1 MLIADGGGSVR
12 VPVNVPNPVNTAQ
25 QPASSAESDAAARA
39 RELQRQLEALLEKLR
54 EAQRQAE
61 EARKRAIEAQK
72 KAQQAR
78 EHAEAMAEKAQK
90 TKDLADANKAK
101 KAQQDA
107 KLEDARAKD
116 ASADANLKDKN
127 AALLKAEVKQKREE
141 VKSPDAKASAAT
153 DKKVQDAKTE
163 RNDAQKTSDF
173 SKLYLDSQEKESKA
187 HDAEAKVVELT
198 PTPGRPSATI
208 TDKERTALDKAEEKA
223 KTLRGEA
230 DAATKKFGSEIGE
243 EANTEFWGHPP
254 APAGTEGPPAPAAD
268 DPLQTPLTQLLQV
281 SPKATANPAA
291 NNGLLFTPTLTV
303 GNTGTTSGSL
313 LVPPS
318 TISSGTGTNATSP
331 FNTFLKT
338 PEPVVTPQV
347 KKTLTDIADGK
358 SVEQIASDRKMRVDQ
373 VMSEANA
380 AGVKITA
387 AAPKDGVQA
396 TTIQRGDASLT
407 YSRDAKQDTLS
418 VKGSITDPKA
428 PGGQKAIDAKEDG
441 KGRYSQVTKDAKTGD
456 TTTTTLDSSA
466 GTRTVSVVDK
476 HGLRT
481 DTTTS
486 LTGAQVTRPVGE
498 YEGYREVAKA
508 ADLTLEELLALNPD
522 VDYGKALKPG
532 QEMVVAGVPTTVKT
546 FNKDGSALEKTTA
559 SNGTLQV
566 VATSADG
573 RRTVLMGEPDAK
585 NGPGEAAR
593 KSIFDDKKS
602 VGDTAEKLGMTE
614 AEVLAALPEGTVDVR
629 KPTTDNGD
637 VEIRT
642 LYDPSTNRVVVET
655 TDWQHGDVSRK
666 DIGEK
671 TKYTVTQKDPKTDK
685 SEKVEVEGGVGY
697 LQNEAENK
705 AAQADG
711 YGREI
716 SDLDKD
722 IRLYKRMGEPV
733 TDLVEQRKQLVSQ
746 QKDARGE
753 AKIAESKATAAFTR
767 RQQVLVDEDAR
778 VAYQNLAYA
787 RPGSKDQAEAAKVL
801 DDQLER
807 LDHIDR
813 LVDAADKE
821 VDLAKADLDKAQ
833 KQDDKAQADA
843 DLQTEFQKWKR
854 TWLWNGLDEKEI
866 QKREAE
872 GAKPVGPTY
881 RNDEEE
887 NKAAWKA
894 FVQQQ
899 EMMDEHGD
907 QYLTDAGR
915 PARDAWLNRNKA
927 SDAVLDSGI
936 RYDKASIASTTA
948 NGHVAKGEVDRL
960 QYKKDLWVDA
970 NPNSF
975 KESFAQQ
982 DKLDNATDRLA
993 KSKIGVLQDGEN
1005 KKYTE
1010 FLAKSPVSERED
1022 PEGLKKLQQQY
1033 NNDNEES
1040 AEKVGQQI
1048 QDLKLGRTRQQAKSA
1063 EAFIAQWAARNP
1075 ELQRQIEAF
1084 DTRPT
1089 PGSVRAAEARMQEK
1103 EDLLASSEQGRQLQK
1118 AKSIKIR
1125 TENEL
1130 TQLSRDDEERLQ
1142 KDYDTSKKAQEGHT
1156 WLRDIFDDSADES
1169 LDYTKDQLDAV
1180 KRLKDK
1186 LASGEISLTEYVDQ
1200 EDELMDAY
1208 GLKAVDLTREARE
1221 NDEYWSVVDE
1231 AARIGTSTLAGIGA
1245 TILSGGNVAVGIGV
1259 GFAVSELWDTTGDV
1273 VAAAQGR
1280 NIQADGHTSLFTF
1293 GYKAATGDVTW
1304 DDAKFM
1310 LKDEVVDLA
1319 SAAVTP
1325 TGVGAGMRTS
1335 AALTAK
1341 FAAKEGVQLGANT
1354 TLKFTNRVA
1363 IGTRAGLKS
1372 QVVDGVGRVGVDTLH
1387 VGLDGQLASEEG
1399 NKRIGAAIVSSAAGL
1414 LTAPITG
1421 GLSGAAP
1428 LPNAM
1433 KGMAAKAKF
1442 GGAVTAQF
1450 ANDAAG
1456 SWGTGHL
1463 ISLANNGRLMNDG
1476 ETTAAW
1482 IQAFPG
1488 TVNNIAL
1495 HPHMARKIAAAA
1507 AAAEQQQQQQRQ
1519 NAGNP
1524 ANAVNAAANAANV
1537 GDAGNPAVPV
1547 AGATQV
1553 HAPQNPGG
1561 GTGGAPRP
1569 INVKTDHLPGLAGRD
1584 VDHLVVVNAT
1594 SRDLATSLDTHTRA
1608 AEALAPG
1615 GVVEFHVALDTQKV
1629 VAAAADPKAPGS
1641 GGRIKAGKDSA
1652 DEGGVTRKGD
1662 EAQQQKEHQA
1672 AQDNAIRVRLRG
1684 VGLENVR
1691 ITRNANP
1698 GAGRPEIVVQASKPA
1713 MARAPESV
1721 FAKPAYDGY
1730 DQRMS
1735 YLRGDEMVGIYG
1747 AGTRP
1752 DPVALE
1758 AARNEARAARRDMR
1772 AGLTVRSRLNVNEAQ
1787 PWLASPTMQSVSTG
1801 IGTRTNFREIARGA
1815 YDSFQLRST
1824 APLKNALGK
1833 ELSVAVRPDEYR
1845 RTSMLQWG
1853 VLPFSRDTIFTVFA
1867 KDLIAI
1873 AKKEMFGEGTPGY
1886 GVNMRSAKVIGPAA
1900 DGSGQVVEVTLSVKL
1915 DGEHVTL
1922 AEGQKDFLGGKAGN
1936 TPGDHVKVSSSLLFD
1951 RVIEDRR
1958 FAPFIPAL
1966 KKITGYNG
1974 VFSASVERRWQMLL
1988 KDVIGKDDIVPARFF
2003 EQFQKTFADAKY
2015 KMQVVV
2021 PHADAAKLYD
2031 ATAIDVRDFVS
2042 RPNVP
2047 AFKDLIA
2054 KGHVDP
2060 GKALVFVPERGGN
2073 HHRTAVPGKPVQN
2086 ELVDLTGKLRRVP
2099 HESTSNV
2106 WVIFADNKLE
2116 RGFERGMYRV
2126 KSFAY
2131 NMLPESAQRSQPSPH
2146 HVAGRGNLIDGMTGG
2161 RGRPDSNGSLRFTA
2175 VFPVPRVFHAGLLAG
2190 STEFRLQMGMDA
2202 PGESRSVAKGG
2213 ASSVRVSPDGTAAV
2227 DVPNWFPRLVE
2238 QSLTG
2243 SIPLVPTGGTKQLGK
2258 FFDDLQTVLGPEQRA
2273 TVAALREKHLGGDK
2287 PAIGD
2292 AKFLRADVAQ
2302 DIVDVLTG
2310 LQPGNG
2316 RKPQALVAGQ
2326 RPDEALPVTS
2336 AAATRPSELRRADL
2350 NYVDGEVT
2358 VKGRPVQA
2366 SDIELAVPA
2375 DSILIIANRA
2385 SPPSAERI
2393 AADVRAAGHPEGKD
2407 VVIYLC
2413 DAGTPARPDAPV
2425 PASLARDVSNKLGAR
2440 VHAVDGDVVL
2450 GEHVAL
2456 GGNAVTQRPNLPLTD
2471 VSQNAPHRTAD
2482 ANLDAQKRFWLEPG
2496 GRTQEAE
2503 APFAQN
2509 VLDKGAWVGDQ
2520 TIDPLHLG
2528 IEERAVEL
2536 VPFDAQHAR
2545 DVLPYLAKE
2554 LKYSPDYMRLKADG
2568 MTEKW
2573 VAEIEA
2579 GTRMAFV
2586 IYPAPGSAA
2595 QRRPLGIIAV
2605 HKEPLIGDNYIGT
2618 RDSADY
2624 KGEAPAGRLGRQELL
2639 DRGEVWQF
2647 STYLSADRASS
2658 RNRKS
2663 PFPGGVVN
2671 SAAKKQVMDLA
2682 VAELARRGE
2691 PIDAFYARVHAGA
2704 PEAVPALGWPETVN
2718 AKSLVSQERMAGG
2731 GPLAVV
2737 HEKGP
2742 HAPGET
2748 APTRYVAIFET
2759 PVSRYAEDGPGTAAY
2774 RSLID
2779 TQIGNDPRSHR
2790 WLGPEEWQGRPLV
2803 HRPAD
2808 LNYLEGNATV
2818 NGRPVPARDIEVA
2831 VPEKAFLVMAD
2842 EANVPGA
2849 ERLAADMR
2857 AAGYADGQEV
2867 ALYICRAGETA
2878 DPAAPVPE
2886 SLALQLGDRLGA
2898 RVHAMEGTIRLGE
2911 KIELGEGH
2919 FVSAQPKLPL
2929 MDVSTGRAHANENFD
2944 AQKRYWLAPN
2954 GRGERVDAPL
2964 GAEVRNMGARVGDN
2978 WIDPFVLGIE
2988 DRVVR
2993 LEQFSDRNAPAVLP
3007 SLTKQLAVSPDFK
3020 NLGPEGMARKWQQE
3034 MEAGTR
3040 MAYVVYPAEGSPLGQ
3055 KPLGIIALHR
3065 EALVDSKYVKT
3076 LPASYYR
3083 DGKFP
3088 AGEVSRE
3095 DLVARGDV
3103 WQFSTYLNA
3112 DAKQVPGTNKAGKM
3126 LTIEEA
3132 AAEGR
3137 RRGEEV
3143 LAFYARVHGGGP
3155 LVLMEPHVNANIPS
3169 LFGQESMARR
3179 GPIAVGLEQGSP
3191 VTGGADRYVL
3201 IFETDRGL
3209 YLPDGAGRKKWTA
3222 DIQKLIDSHPDPA
3235 SWLGA
3240 AQDTGAS
3247 GPAVSHAASR
3257 VADTG
3262 PQRSTPAI
3270 DPDSVARQSYDALA
3284 TELGLTPTQADAMRG
3299 WTVAHRDAVTG
3310 FYDARLSSLKAD
3322 TVARAQAHVAQSGD
3336 PAHYVS
3342 ADIGNLGGLN
3352 AAMNN
3357 VAEAANVHFRGL
3369 ADILS
3374 TRLGATDATVV
3385 PMRTGGDELGVVV
3398 VGIDEPTLANA
3409 VEATQRQVARYAEDH
3424 GLADI
3429 PHPKHADQAGVG
3441 LHIGYTSVS
3450 PDKTLDHIF
3459 TEADQG
3465 VDRSKQHVTTDEGRT
3480 AGTDRPEPGATKAT
3494 PAATAEGSGRGAP
3507 AREDRAG
3514 GPARGAPESDQ
3525 PEVLTP
3531 AHPTRFAT
3539 GSHEHAK
3546 IDPDAVRLQE
3556 FSDAARAAGLDT
3568 QQFTGLLHYAN
3579 AAKDSVTGF
3588 YDARQSGVKADTVL
3602 RLQDLVAG
3610 SDDNGFYVSADIANL
3625 GGLNHAMGNV
3635 AERANVHFKAMATL
3649 FADELAATGATVIPL
3664 RTGGDE
3670 LSAAVVGQIDEA
3682 GLRAALGAADQRIAR
3697 YAQEQGL
3704 ADIPHPKRKGEKGV
3718 GMHMGYAEA
3727 MPGRTLDRIFTEAD
3741 MGVDASKNAA
3751 RHPKIDFEDGQPV
3764 ALRTSDGER
3773 LSAHRLTVIESDGTR
3788 RPMTGAEV
3796 VAMMGPQIG
3805 VGGNGTVYEFG
3816 AGQAIKILRT
3826 DSDIRGG
3833 RFSMALDELQVD
3845 LPDGATI
3852 HSSMKRAVEEVAA
3865 LRKLADAAG
3874 AENVID
3880 VRGPYLVGNRLVTVM
3895 PRYEESSTAMTVATA
3910 TRTYTGPGIDLL
3922 NERTAT
3928 GVAAISDGL
3937 HRAGK
3942 DPWDPQ
3948 FLIDATGRPV
3958 LHDPAGVHEG
3968 LPPSDF
3974 FNNVAT
3980 RMARTGR
3987 QNAAL
3992 RPAPET
3998 ADKALFALGPAPDEV
4013 GRMGGLKL
4021 PAGSGETPGGL
4032 YPTVAAAKWAA
4043 MRDVPPPDGSTA
4055 KRVPH
4060 IYTVDAG
4067 KARDALAARP
4077 APDGTRAIPGE
4088 ALIAARTIDR
4098 FGRFGTPTDMRPG
4111 TPIDIDWEG
4120 RPVTMRDA
4128 HTGGELPVRRLMVR
4142 EADGTRRPMTG
4153 AEALGMMGPDAL
4165 GIGAAGA
4172 AYPFGLGQVVK
4183 VFHPLDAAGN
4193 PLSTDATA
4201 LLAQEI
4207 PDGARVDGALTLAH
4221 EEAEALSALADAAG
4235 AEKVLDVKGPYLIG
4249 SRPVLFMDAYSASTN
4264 SLHVD
4269 YPTRTFK
4276 GAEAGILNERTATQT
4291 GAIADSLKSARAHP
4305 WDPEFLVAHSGDVV
4319 LSDPGGPAGL
4329 SATSSM
4335 PTDLF
4340 KEVVA
4345 RLVRT
4350 GRQNAANREAPDT
4363 PAAGRV
4369 QFALGP
4375 EPEAVRSSGGLTSD
4389 LYDTVAEAK
4398 WAAIKDLP
4406 EPVRGSKVVPPHLY
4420 TIDSRSAGMVADG
4433 TTTVPVSAVVAA
4445 RALDRWGSFVPGTAD
4460 RFRMADG
4467 SSATR
4472 QIPKGVMNLLDLG
4485 GAPRTNPL
4493 DGLNGGAPESGSG
4506 QGV

>member
-61 EARKRAIEAQK
+61 EARKRAIEAQR
-72 KAQQAR
+72 KAQEAR
-78 EHAEAMAEKAQK
+78 KHAEAMEAQAQK

-107 KLEDARAKD
+107 KLDDARAKD

-127 AALLKAEVKQKREE
+127 AELLKAEVKQKREE

-153 DKKVQDAKTE
+153 DKKVQDAKAE
-163 RNDAQKTSDF
+163 RDDAQKTSNF

-187 HDAEAKVVELT
+187 QDAEAKVVELT

-230 DAATKKFGSEIGE
+230 DAATKKFDSEIGE
-243 EANTEFWGHPP
+243 EANTEFWGNPP
-254 APAGTEGPPAPAAD
+254 VPAGTEGLPAPAAD

-291 NNGLLFTPTLTV
+291 NNGLLFTPTLTS
-303 GNTGTTSGSL
+303 GNAGTTSSSL

-331 FNTFLKT
+331 FTTFLKA

-380 AGVKITA
+380 AGVKITT

-407 YSRDAKQDTLS
+407 YSRDTKQDTLS

-456 TTTTTLDSSA
+456 TTTTTIDSSA
-466 GTRTVSVVDK
+466 GTRTVSVVDEK
-476 HGLRT
+476 GLRT

-486 LTGAQVTRPVGE
+486 LTGAQVTRPVGD

-508 ADLTLEELLALNPD
+508 ADLTLEQLLALNPD

-532 QEMVVAGVPTTVKT
+532 QEMVVTGVPTTVKT
-546 FNKDGSALEKTTA
+546 FNKDGSTLEKTTA
-559 SNGTLQV
+559 SDGTLQV
-566 VATSADG
+566 VATSASG

-585 NGPGEAAR
+585 DGPGEAAR
-593 KSIFDDKKS
+593 KSIFDDRKS
-602 VGDTAEKLGMTE
+602 VAETAKKLGMTE

-629 KPTTDNGD
+629 KPTSDNGD

-642 LYDPSTNRVVVET
+642 LYDPGTNRVVVET

-671 TKYTVTQKDPKTDK
+671 TKFTVTQKDPKTDK

-716 SDLDKD
+716 SDLDKT

-733 TDLVEQRKQLVSQ
+733 TDLVVQRKQLVSQ
-746 QKDARGE
+746 QKDAHGE
-753 AKIAESKATAAFTR
+753 ARIAESKATAAFTR
-767 RQQVLVDEDAR
+767 RQQALVDEDAR

-787 RPGSKDQAEAAKVL
+787 RPGSKDQAKAAKVL

-821 VDLAKADLDKAQ
+821 VDLTKADLDKAQ

-872 GAKPVGPTY
+872 GATPVGPSY

-907 QYLTDAGR
+907 KYLTDAGR

-927 SDAVLDSGI
+927 SDAALDAGI
-936 RYDKASIASTTA
+936 RYDKVSIASATA

-960 QYKKDLWVDA
+960 QYKKDLWVEA

-982 DKLDNATDRLA
+982 DKLDDATDRLA

-1022 PEGLKKLQQQY
+1022 PEGLKKLQGQY

-1040 AEKVGQQI
+1040 AEKIGQQI
-1048 QDLKLGRTRQQAKSA
+1048 QDLRLGRTRQQAKAA
-1063 EAFIAQWAARNP
+1063 EAFIGQWAARNP
-1075 ELQRQIEAF
+1075 EQQEQLDAF
-1084 DTRPT
+1084 DARPT
-1089 PGSVRAAEARMQEK
+1089 AGSVRAAEARVQEK
-1103 EDLLASSEQGRQLQK
+1103 EDLLASTEQGRQLQK

-1125 TENEL
+1125 SEHEL
-1130 TQLSRDDEERLQ
+1130 TKLSRDDEERVQ

-1186 LASGEISLTEYVDQ
+1186 LASGEISLTDYVDQ
-1200 EDELMDAY
+1200 EDKLMDAY

-1293 GYKAATGDVTW
+1293 GYKAASGDVTW

-1310 LKDEVVDLA
+1310 LKDEVIDLA

-1363 IGTRAGLKS
+1363 IGARAGLKS
-1372 QVVDGVGRVGVDTLH
+1372 QAVDGVGRVGVDTLH
-1387 VGLDGQLASEEG
+1387 VGLDGQLATEEG
-1399 NKRIGAAIVSSAAGL
+1399 NRRIGAAIVSSATGL

-1428 LPNAM
+1428 LPNVM

-1456 SWGTGHL
+1456 SYGTGQL
-1463 ISLANNGRLMNDG
+1463 ISLANSGRLMNDG

-1495 HPHMARKIAAAA
+1495 HPHMARKMA
-1507 AAAEQQQQQQRQ
+1507 AAAEQQQQQR

-1537 GDAGNPAVPV
+1537 GDAGNPVVPV

-1553 HAPQNPGG
+1553 HAPQNAGG

-1594 SRDLATSLDTHTRA
+1594 SRDLATGLDTHTRA

-1641 GGRIKAGKDSA
+1641 GGKVKAGKDGA

-1772 AGLTVRSRLNVNEAQ
+1772 AGLTVRNRLNVNEAQ

-1867 KDLIAI
+1867 KDLISI
-1873 AKKEMFGEGTPGY
+1873 AKKEMFGEGTLGY
-1886 GVNMRSAKVIGPAA
+1886 GVNMRSAKVLGPAA

-1988 KDVIGKDDIVPARFF
+1988 KDVIGTGDIVPARFF

-2031 ATAIDVRDFVS
+2031 ATAIDVRDFVA

-2047 AFKDLIA
+2047 AFKDLVA

-2126 KSFAY
+2126 KNFAY
-2131 NMLPESAQRSQPSPH
+2131 KMLPESAQRSQPSPH

-2161 RGRPDSNGSLRFTA
+2161 RGRPDSNGSLRLTA
-2175 VFPVPRVFHAGLLAG
+2175 VFPVPRIFHAGLLAG
-2190 STEFRLQMGMDA
+2190 STEFRLQVGVDA

-2326 RPDEALPVTS
+2326 RPDGALPAAPAP
-2336 AAATRPSELRRADL
+2336 AAAARPAGLRRADL
-2350 NYVDGEVT
+2350 NYVEGEIMRE
-2358 VKGRPVQA
+2358 GRPVRA
-2366 SDIELAVPA
+2366 RDIELAVPP
-2375 DSILIIANRA
+2375 DSILIVANRA
-2385 SPPSAERI
+2385 NPPSAERM
-2393 AADVRAAGHPEGKD
+2393 AADLSAAGHPVGKD
-2407 VVIYLC
+2407 VVLYLC
-2413 DAGTPARPDAPV
+2413 EGGAPARPDAPV
-2425 PASLARDVSNKLGAR
+2425 PESLARDLSNQSGRR
-2440 VHAVDGDVVL
+2440 VHAIDGDIVL
-2450 GEHVAL
+2450 GRRNTVQGAS
-2456 GGNAVTQRPNLPLTD
+2456 VVQRPNLPLTD
-2471 VSQNAPHRTAD
+2471 VSQNAPHRAAD
-2482 ANLDAQKRFWLEPG
+2482 ANIGAQKRFWLEPG
-2496 GRTQEAE
+2496 GRSQQAE

-2509 VLDKGAWVGDQ
+2509 VLDKGAWVGDK

-2573 VAEIEA
+2573 IAEIEA

-2605 HKEPLIGDNYIGT
+2605 HKEPLIGDNYLGT
-2618 RDSADY
+2618 RDPADY

-2731 GPLAVV
+2731 GPLALV

-2779 TQIGNDPRSHR
+2779 TQIGKDPRSHR
-2790 WLGPEEWQGRPLV
+2790 WLGPQEWQGQPLV
-2803 HRPAD
+2803 HRPAN
-2808 LNYLEGNATV
+2808 LSYLEGDATV

-2842 EANVPGA
+2842 EANVPGP
-2849 ERLAADMR
+2849 ERMAADMR
-2857 AAGYADGQEV
+2857 AAGYVDGQEV
-2867 ALYICRAGETA
+2867 ALYICRAGKTA
-2878 DPAAPVPE
+2878 DPAAPVPD
-2886 SLALQLGDRLGA
+2886 SLALQLGDKLGA
-2898 RVHAMEGTIRLGE
+2898 RVHAMEGTIQLGE
-2911 KIELGEGH
+2911 KIELGEGD

-2964 GAEVRNMGARVGDN
+2964 GAAVRNMGARVGEN

-2993 LEQFSDRNAPAVLP
+2993 LEQFSDRNASAVLP

-3065 EALVDSKYVKT
+3065 EALVDGKYVKT

-3132 AAEGR
+3132 AAEGK

-3240 AQDTGAS
+3240 AQDTGPSAPPV
-3247 GPAVSHAASR
+3247 GRVASR
-3257 VADTG
+3257 AANAN
-3262 PQRSTPAI
+3262 PQRSAPAI
-3270 DPDSVARQSYDALA
+3270 DPDSVARETYDALA
-3284 TELGLTPTQADAMRG
+3284 NELGLTPAQADAMRG
-3299 WTVAHRDAVTG
+3299 WTLAHRDAVTG

-3322 TVARAQAHVAQSGD
+3322 TVSRAQAHVAQTGD
-3336 PAHYVS
+3336 EAHYVS

-3369 ADILS
+3369 ADVLAA
-3374 TRLGATDATVV
+3374 RLGATDATVV

-3409 VEATQRQVARYAEDH
+3409 VEATQRGVARYAEEH

-3429 PHPKHADQAGVG
+3429 PHPKHAGQTGVG

-3450 PDKTLDHIF
+3450 ADKTLDHIF

-3480 AGTDRPEPGATKAT
+3480 TGTDRPEPGATKAT
-3494 PAATAEGSGRGAP
+3494 PAAIAEGSGRGAP
-3507 AREDRAG
+3507 ARENRTG
-3514 GPARGAPESDQ
+3514 SPARGAPEFGQ

-3568 QQFTGLLHYAN
+3568 RQFTGLLHYAH
-3579 AAKDSVTGF
+3579 APKDSVTGF

-3602 RLQDLVAG
+3602 RLQDHVHS
-3610 SDDNGFYVSADIANL
+3610 SDDNGFYVSADISNL

-3670 LSAAVVGQIDEA
+3670 LSAAVVGQVDEA
-3682 GLRAALGAADQRIAR
+3682 GLRTAIDAAGRRIAR
-3697 YAQEQGL
+3697 YAQAQGL
-3704 ADIPHPKRKGEKGV
+3704 ADIPHPKREGEKGV

-3727 MPGRTLDRIFTEAD
+3727 MPGRTLARIFTEAD
-3741 MGVDASKNAA
+3741 MGVDASKNAG
-3751 RHPKIDFEDGQPV
+3751 RQPKIDFDDVQPV
-3764 ALRTSDGER
+3764 TLRTSDGEQ
-3773 LSAHRLTVIESDGTR
+3773 LSAQRLTVIESDGTR
-3788 RPMTGAEV
+3788 RLMTGAEV
-3796 VAMMGPQIG
+3796 VARLGPQIG

-3816 AGQAIKILRT
+3816 PGQAIKILRT
-3826 DSDIRGG
+3826 ESDIRDG
-3833 RFSMALDELQVD
+3833 RFSMALDELQAD

-3852 HSSMKRAVEEVAA
+3852 DRAMKGAVEEVAA
-3865 LRKLADAAG
+3865 LRKLAIAAG
-3874 AENVID
+3874 PENVIA
-3880 VRGPYLVGNRLVTVM
+3880 VKGPYLVGNRLVTVM
-3895 PRYEESSTAMTVATA
+3895 PLYEESSTAMTVDTT
-3910 TRTYTGPGIDLL
+3910 TRTYTGTATDLL
-3922 NERTAT
+3922 NERSAT
-3928 GVAAISDGL
+3928 GIARISDAL

-3948 FLIDATGRPV
+3948 FLIDSKGRPV

-3974 FNNVAT
+3974 FNNVVT
-3980 RMARTGR
+3980 RIARTGR
-3987 QNAAL
+3987 QNAAQ

-3998 ADKALFALGPAPDEV
+3998 TGKALFALGPAPDEV
-4013 GRMGGLKL
+4013 SRIGGLKL
-4021 PAGSGETPGGL
+4021 PTGSSETAGGL

-4043 MRDVPPPDGSTA
+4043 MRDVPPSNGSLA
-4055 KRVPH
+4055 KPEPH

-4077 APDGTRAIPGE
+4077 APDGTRAIPAE

-4098 FGRFGTPTDMRPG
+4098 FGRFETPAGPRPG
-4111 TPIDIDWEG
+4111 APVDIDWEG
-4120 RPVTMRDA
+4120 GPAAMRDA
-4128 HTGGELPVRRLMVR
+4128 HTGEEIPVRRLMVR
-4142 EADGTRRPMTG
+4142 DADGTRRPITG
-4153 AEALGMMGPDAL
+4153 AEALEMMGPDAL
-4165 GIGAAGA
+4165 GTGAAGVV
-4172 AYPFGLGQVVK
+4172 YPFGLSRVIK
-4183 VFHPLDAAGN
+4183 VFHPVDAAGN
-4193 PLSTDATA
+4193 RLGMQDAKQLLS
-4201 LLAQEI
+4201 QEV
-4207 PDGARVDGALTLAH
+4207 PDGAPIDGALVLAH
-4221 EEAEALSALADAAG
+4221 EEVEALAKLADAAG
-4235 AEKVLDVKGPYLIG
+4235 AENVLDVRGPYLVG
-4249 SRPVLFMDAYSASTN
+4249 SRPVLFMDAYAASTN

-4269 YPTRTFK
+4269 HRARTFT
-4276 GAEAGILNERTATQT
+4276 GAEAEILNERTAAQA
-4291 GAIADSLKSARAHP
+4291 GAIADRLKAARSHP
-4305 WDPEFLVAHSGDVV
+4305 WDPEFLVAQTGDVV
-4319 LSDPGGPAGL
+4319 LSDPGGPVGL

-4335 PTDLF
+4335 PTETF
-4340 KEVVA
+4340 KHVVSW
-4345 RLVRT
+4345 LVRT
-4350 GRQNAANREAPDT
+4350 GRQNAADRGAPDT

-4375 EPEAVRSSGGLTSD
+4375 EPEAVRRSDGLTSD

-4406 EPVRGSKVVPPHLY
+4406 EPVRGSPVVPPHLY
-4420 TIDSRSAGMVADG
+4420 TVDSRTPGM
-4433 TTTVPVSAVVAA
+4433 TTNDTGTVPVSAVVAA
-4445 RALDRWGSFVPGTAD
+4445 RALDRWGSFVPGTTA
-4460 RFRMADG
+4460 RFRPADG
-4467 SSATR
+4467 VLANR

-4485 GAPRTNPL
+4485 GTPRANPL
-4493 DGLNGGAPESGSG
+4493 DGLNGGASGPGSG

>member
-61 EARKRAIEAQK
+61 EARKRAIEAQR
-72 KAQQAR
+72 KAQEAR
-78 EHAEAMAEKAQK
+78 KHAEAMEAQAQK
-90 TKDLADANKAK
+90 SKDLADANKAK

-107 KLEDARAKD
+107 KLGDARAKD

-127 AALLKAEVKQKREE
+127 AELLKAEVKQKREE

-153 DKKVQDAKTE
+153 DKKVQDAKAE
-163 RNDAQKTSDF
+163 HSDAKETRHL
-173 SKLYLDSQEKESKA
+173 SKLYLDAQEKESKA
-187 HDAEAKVVELT
+187 QDAEAKVAELT

-208 TDKERTALDKAEEKA
+208 TDKESTALSKAEEKA

-243 EANTEFWGHPP
+243 EANTEFWGNPP

-281 SPKATANPAA
+281 SPKATTNPAA
-291 NNGLLFTPTLTV
+291 SNGLLFTPTLTS
-303 GNTGTTSGSL
+303 GNTGTTGSSL

-331 FNTFLKT
+331 FNTFLKS

-380 AGVKITA
+380 AGVKITT

-418 VKGSITDPKA
+418 VKGNITDPKA

-441 KGRYSQVTKDAKTGD
+441 NGRYSLVTKDAKTGD
-456 TTTTTLDSSA
+456 TTTTTFDISA
-466 GTRTVSVVDK
+466 GTRTVSVVDE

-486 LTGAQVTRPVGE
+486 LTGAEVTRPVGN

-508 ADLTLEELLALNPD
+508 ADLTLEQLLALNPD

-546 FNKDGSALEKTTA
+546 FNKDGSALEKTIA
-559 SNGTLQV
+559 SDGTLQV

-573 RRTVLMGEPDAK
+573 RRTVLMGEPDAR

-602 VGDTAEKLGMTE
+602 VADTAKKLGMTE

-671 TKYTVTQKDPKTDK
+671 AKFTVTQKDPKTDK

-733 TDLVEQRKQLVSQ
+733 ADLVEQRKQLVSQ

-872 GAKPVGPTY
+872 GATPVGHSY

-907 QYLTDAGR
+907 KYLTDAGR

-927 SDAVLDSGI
+927 SDAALDSGI
-936 RYDKASIASTTA
+936 RCDKASIASTTA

-1040 AEKVGQQI
+1040 AEKISQQI

-1084 DTRPT
+1084 DARPT
-1089 PGSVRAAEARMQEK
+1089 PGSVRAAEARIQEK

-1130 TQLSRDDEERLQ
+1130 TQLSRDDEERVQ

-1245 TILSGGNVAVGIGV
+1245 TILSGGNVAAGIAV

-1310 LKDEVVDLA
+1310 FKDEVVDLA

-1354 TLKFTNRVA
+1354 TLRFTNRVA

-1547 AGATQV
+1547 AGVTQV
-1553 HAPQNPGG
+1553 HAPQNPGGGTG

-1594 SRDLATSLDTHTRA
+1594 SRDLATGLDTHTRA

-1629 VAAAADPKAPGS
+1629 VASAADPKAPGS
-1641 GGRIKAGKDSA
+1641 GGKVKAGKDGA

-1672 AQDNAIRVRLRG
+1672 AQDNAIRARLRG

-1752 DPVALE
+1752 DPVALD

-1772 AGLTVRSRLNVNEAQ
+1772 AGLTVRNRLNVNEAQ

-1815 YDSFQLRST
+1815 YYSFQLRST

-1853 VLPFSRDTIFTVFA
+1853 VLPFSRDTILTVFA
-1867 KDLIAI
+1867 KDLIGI

-1886 GVNMRSAKVIGPAA
+1886 GVNMRSAKVIGAAA

-1988 KDVIGKDDIVPARFF
+1988 KDVIGKDDVVPARFF

-2031 ATAIDVRDFVS
+2031 ATAIDVRDFVA

-2047 AFKDLIA
+2047 AFKDLVA

-2126 KSFAY
+2126 KNFAY
-2131 NMLPESAQRSQPSPH
+2131 KMLPESAQRSQPSPH

-2161 RGRPDSNGSLRFTA
+2161 RGRPDANGSLRLTA
-2175 VFPVPRVFHAGLLAG
+2175 VFPVPRVIHAGLLAG

-2258 FFDDLQTVLGPEQRA
+2258 FFDDLQTVLSPEQRA
-2273 TVAALREKHLGGDK
+2273 TVAALREKHMGGDK
-2287 PAIGD
+2287 PTIGD

-2326 RPDEALPVTS
+2326 RPDEAVPVTS
-2336 AAATRPSELRRADL
+2336 AAATRPSGLRRADL

-2385 SPPSAERI
+2385 NPPSAERI

-2413 DAGTPARPDAPV
+2413 DAGTPTRPDAPV

-2456 GGNAVTQRPNLPLTD
+2456 GGSAVTQRPNLPLTD
-2471 VSQNAPHRTAD
+2471 VSQNGPHRTAD

-2509 VLDKGAWVGDQ
+2509 VLDKGAWVGDK

-2605 HKEPLIGDNYIGT
+2605 HKEPLIGDNYLGT

-2759 PVSRYAEDGPGTAAY
+2759 PASRYAEDGPGTAAY

-2790 WLGPEEWQGRPLV
+2790 WLGPQEWQGQPLV

-2808 LNYLEGNATV
+2808 LSYLEGNATV

-2867 ALYICRAGETA
+2867 ALYICRAGKIA

-2886 SLALQLGDRLGA
+2886 SLALELGDKLGA
-2898 RVHAMEGTIRLGE
+2898 RVHAMEGTIKLGE
-2911 KIELGEGH
+2911 KIELGEGD

-2929 MDVSTGRAHANENFD
+2929 MDVSTGRPHANENFD

-3095 DLVARGDV
+3095 ELVARGDV

-3132 AAEGR
+3132 AAEGK

-3240 AQDTGAS
+3240 AQDIGPS
-3247 GPAVSHAASR
+3247 GPAASHAASR
-3257 VADTG
+3257 DATAKV
-3262 PQRSTPAI
+3262 TPGRGASAI

-3284 TELGLTPTQADAMRG
+3284 NELGLTATQADAMRG

-3322 TVARAQAHVAQSGD
+3322 TVARAQEHVAQSGD
-3336 PAHYVS
+3336 EAHYVS

-3409 VEATQRQVARYAEDH
+3409 VEATQRQVSRYAEDH

-3450 PDKTLDHIF
+3450 SDKTLDHIF

-3514 GPARGAPESDQ
+3514 GPARGAPESGQ

-3539 GSHEHAK
+3539 GSHDHAK

-3568 QQFTGLLHYAN
+3568 RQFTGLLHYAN

-3751 RHPKIDFEDGQPV
+3751 QHPRIDFEDGQPV
-3764 ALRTSDGER
+3764 ALRTSDGDPI
-3773 LSAHRLTVIESDGTR
+3773 SAHRLTMIESDGTR

-3796 VAMMGPQIG
+3796 VAMVGPQIG

-3826 DSDIRGG
+3826 DSDIRDG

-3880 VRGPYLVGNRLVTVM
+3880 VKGPYLVGNRLVTVM
-3895 PRYEESSTAMTVATA
+3895 PRYEESSTAMRATA
-3910 TRTYTGPGIDLL
+3910 TRTLTGPGTDLL

-3928 GVAAISDGL
+3928 GVATISEGL

-3948 FLIDATGRPV
+3948 FMVDSTGRPV

-3968 LPPSDF
+3968 LTPSDL
-3974 FNNVAT
+3974 FNNVVT

-3992 RPAPET
+3992 RAAPET

-4043 MRDVPPPDGSTA
+4043 MQDVPPPDGSPA
-4055 KRVPH
+4055 KPVPH

-4077 APDGTRAIPGE
+4077 APDGTRAIPGD

-4098 FGRFGTPTDMRPG
+4098 FGRFAASTDMRPG
-4111 TPIDIDWEG
+4111 APIDIDWEG

-4128 HTGGELPVRRLMVR
+4128 DTGAELPVRRLMVR

-4153 AEALGMMGPDAL
+4153 AEVVAMTGQDMLGRGSSADV
-4165 GIGAAGA
+4165 
-4172 AYPFGLGQVVK
+4172 YPFGEGQVIK
-4183 VFHPLDAAGN
+4183 IFRQTRAPDPDQSH
-4193 PLSTDATA
+4193 
-4201 LLAQEI
+4201 LLVDL
-4207 PDGARVDGALTLAH
+4207 PDGATLHPRMAAAVG
-4221 EEAEALSALADAAG
+4221 EVAAVRELREAAG
-4235 AEKVLDVKGPYLIG
+4235 GSGFVDVKGPFLVGDRLALVMPRHPFAGKRLELDLEMRTYSGEG
-4249 SRPVLFMDAYSASTN
+4249 SEL
-4264 SLHVD
+4264 
-4269 YPTRTFK
+4269 
-4276 GAEAGILNERTATQT
+4276 LNERTARTAGVLTDRLNAADKFPGDPQHLVEQDGSVT
-4291 GAIADSLKSARAHP
+4291 GFDPLEVSSGELAQNYHEGQALKLA
-4305 WDPEFLVAHSGDVV
+4305 
-4319 LSDPGGPAGL
+4319 
-4329 SATSSM
+4329 
-4335 PTDLF
+4335 
-4340 KEVVA
+4340 
-4345 RLVRT
+4345 RT
-4350 GRQNAANREAPDT
+4350 GRHNAAQRPAPET
-4363 PAAGRV
+4363 PNAGRV
-4369 QFALGP
+4369 QFVVGSSP
-4375 EPEAVRSSGGLTSD
+4375 ERVIAAGGLEIPAPDGVHT
-4389 LYDTVAEAK
+4389 TVAGAK
-4398 WAAIKDLP
+4398 WAAI
-4406 EPVRGSKVVPPHLY
+4406 EPMPAPFDRDGSEEAAYVY
-4420 TIDSRSAGMVADG
+4420 TTDRDSVQVAADG
-4433 TTTVPVSAVVAA
+4433 MHAIPLEAILSGRQVDAFG
-4445 RALDRWGSFVPGTAD
+4445 RFVPDQNVRFRATGGTA
-4460 RFRMADG
+4460 G
-4467 SSATR
+4467 R
-4472 QIPKGVMNLLDLG
+4472 QIPEGLIDLSKLG
-4485 GAPRTNPL
+4485 QRKDGPDRGAST
-4493 DGLNGGAPESGSG
+4493 
-4506 QGV
+4506 